1 MGNLLVRSVSG
12 CLPFVGQGVEVDLQP
27 VGFWRL
33 LADCGWYG
41 LRGLDVERRSKS
53 NLVVVSRIGDRAVPQ
68 DYTRSRQH
76 TAIKPATDFS
86 ASTG

>member
-1 MGNLLVRSVSG
+1 MRPVAGRHPS
-12 CLPFVGQGVEVDLQP
+12 VGQGVEVDLQP

-33 LADCGWYG
+33 LADGGWSG
-41 LRGLDVERRSKS
+41 LGGLDVERRSKT

-68 DYTRSRQH
+68 DYTLSRQH
-76 TAIKPATDFS
+76 TAILPGTDFS